1 MPSIARVITTFE
13 CGRACV
19 YCCNKY
25 ETLISKAIEIHDIGQ
40 ASGYDQVL
48 LTGGEPMLYPAK
60 IIGYCMRLREC
71 GFKGKIYMYSAK
83 FVPAMWDVIPHLDG
97 IHFTLHTASWQDR
110 NEFNMLQVLVGS
122 NQDKSFRLYISPSI
136 TQAITIYPN
145 LWKRVEVKP
154 WIPEGQCPL
163 PEGETLF
170 SLKEK

>member
-1 MPSIARVITTFE
+1 MAGIARVITTFE

-40 ASGYDQVL
+40 VSGYSQVL
-48 LTGGEPMLYPAK
+48 LTGGEPMLYPGK
-60 IIGYCMRLREC
+60 IIDYCKRLREC
-71 GFKGKIYMYSAK
+71 GFKGQIYMYSAK
-83 FVPAMWDVIPHLDG
+83 YTPQMYEVLPYLDG
-97 IHFTLHTASWQDR
+97 IHFTLHTASWQDL
-110 NEFNMLQVLVGS
+110 NELSSLQVMMGA
-122 NQDKSFRLYISPSI
+122 NKDKSYRLYISPSI

-170 SLKEK
+170 KLEE